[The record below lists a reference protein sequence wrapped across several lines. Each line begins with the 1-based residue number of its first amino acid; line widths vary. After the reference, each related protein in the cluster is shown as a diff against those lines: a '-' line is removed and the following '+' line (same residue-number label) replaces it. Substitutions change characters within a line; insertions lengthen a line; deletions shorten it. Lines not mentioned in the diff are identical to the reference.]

1 MLSELIFNYPLTS
14 GMPMTWTNLYLV
26 SDFGLFLWL
35 GGIGENIS
43 NESDDFYEFT
53 PEDYYRLMNTKKEG
67 NISLCM

>member
-1 MLSELIFNYPLTS
+1 
-14 GMPMTWTNLYLV
+14 MTWTNLYLG